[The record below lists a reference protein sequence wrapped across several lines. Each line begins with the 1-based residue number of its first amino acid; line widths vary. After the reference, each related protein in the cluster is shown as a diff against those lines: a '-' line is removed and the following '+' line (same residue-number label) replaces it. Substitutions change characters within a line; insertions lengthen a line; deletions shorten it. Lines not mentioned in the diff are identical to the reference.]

1 MRRCGWSWRRWW
13 RKAKFRVLEVDV
25 GRMGNMSCG
34 RMEKRMMPFVDGRL
48 KVSEQREVEA
58 HLAGCAA
65 CRVRVNEFR
74 AVSGLLDE
82 LPQIE
87 PSGAFDA
94 RVRARVAAEPVKQ
107 SWWAVFAPSP
117 RAAFAASMLLLATI
131 WVGSHS
137 SNMNTTDVGSNDPI
151 ATVDPNDLPVLE
163 NYDIL
168 ANFEPLTE
176 LPQPVQADD
185 PDDSDNNQSM

>member
-1 MRRCGWSWRRWW
+1 
-13 RKAKFRVLEVDV
+13 
-25 GRMGNMSCG
+25 
-34 RMEKRMMPFVDGRL
+34 MEKQMLPFVDGRL
-48 KVSEQREVEA
+48 KAGEQREVEA
-58 HLAGCAA
+58 HLAACAA

-131 WVGSHS
+131 WVGSRPGTINS
-137 SNMNTTDVGSNDPI
+137 VDSPNVAVNPSNIN
-151 ATVDPNDLPVLE
+151 PNDLPVLE

-168 ANFEPLTE
+168 ANFEPLE
-176 LPQPVQADD
+176 DLPQPVQG
-185 PDDSDNNQSM
+185 DDSDEVDGNQAM